1 MSSPLC
7 FSMPRERET
16 PPWAGLTVL
25 LLAGFVT
32 IFDLFV
38 VNVAIPSIQAGLGA
52 NFAEIG
58 LIVAGYELA
67 FGVLLITGGRLGDRF
82 GRRRLFIIGMA
93 GFTLASAF
101 CGPRLIPVILSA
113 PGCYRGWRRHC
124 CSRRCMPPSGLTLR
138 VLTGAKL
145 LACWG

>member
-1 MSSPLC
+1 MMSSPLC

-52 NFAEIG
+52 NFA
-58 LIVAGYELA
+58 
-67 FGVLLITGGRLGDRF
+67 
-82 GRRRLFIIGMA
+82 
-93 GFTLASAF
+93 
-101 CGPRLIPVILSA
+101 
-113 PGCYRGWRRHC
+113 
-124 CSRRCMPPSGLTLR
+124 
-138 VLTGAKL
+138 
-145 LACWG
+145 